1 MLFQEA
7 DGLEVVGSGLPV
19 SSRSPLPDEREEE
32 DEEQKENQYDSV
44 SRDSRPDVTA
54 LCLTY
59 LCSPA
64 ELLWR
69 CMRMC

>member
-7 DGLEVVGSGLPV
+7 DGLEVVGSSLPV
-19 SSRSPLPDEREEE
+19 SSRSPLLDEREDE

-44 SRDSRPDVTA
+44 SRDSRLDVTA
-54 LCLTY
+54 LCLTC

-64 ELLWR
+64 ELL
-69 CMRMC
+69 